1 MLMSAAK
8 QTTRNPATRSQR
20 QSTMMDECLEC
31 TNHGWIVGDDLSLA
45 RCGDCDRFGN
55 DLEAALAFFESNE
68 SVLFDLK
75 QIVLRR
81 VL

>member
-1 MLMSAAK
+1 MSAIK
-8 QTTRNPATRSQR
+8 QTTLKPATRSQR
-20 QSTMMDECLEC
+20 QSTIMDECLEC
-31 TNHGWIVGDDLSLA
+31 NNHGWIVGDDLSLA
-45 RCGDCDRFGN
+45 RCAECDRFRS